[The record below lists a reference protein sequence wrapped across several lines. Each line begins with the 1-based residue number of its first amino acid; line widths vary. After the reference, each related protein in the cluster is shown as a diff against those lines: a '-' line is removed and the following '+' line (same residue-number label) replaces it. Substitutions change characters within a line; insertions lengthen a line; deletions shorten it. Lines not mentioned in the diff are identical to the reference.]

1 MIVREA
7 LRNKEKAKLG
17 GGRPPT
23 NWHRSSEKIMTEK
36 RIVDADA
43 LARKRWRQDDD
54 DHYVKLLRASQ
65 IIMDIQEKHQ
75 RTYDLRKQ
83 HQFGFFVLRLSLL
96 LKTSICAARLL
107 LSATIID

>member
-1 MIVREA
+1 MNSPRIIDTTFTSIS
-7 LRNKEKAKLG
+7 KLS
-17 GGRPPT
+17 T
-23 NWHRSSEKIMTEK
+23 T
-36 RIVDADA
+36 DA
-43 LARKRWRQDDD
+43 
-54 DHYVKLLRASQ
+54 VKLLRASQ

-96 LKTSICAARLL
+96 LKTSTCAARLL